1 MPIGSLRMTARI
13 EVSFRSPRPRVDTV
27 KEGIGALVAGD
38 SVRDSRE
45 PTVSDHVLSRVRET
59 SMPTGEPEQ
68 SCREHTG
75 CECQGCEEAR
85 CLRRSV
91 RMLPGRGRNLPEVS
105 LGTWACP
112 PRPVRGA
119 VPNVVGLG
127 SSRPLLHVET
137 SASVRP

>member
-1 MPIGSLRMTARI
+1 MVGVLSQRIPIGSLRMTARI

-75 CECQGCEEAR
+75 
-85 CLRRSV
+85 
-91 RMLPGRGRNLPEVS
+91 
-105 LGTWACP
+105 
-112 PRPVRGA
+112 
-119 VPNVVGLG
+119 
-127 SSRPLLHVET
+127 
-137 SASVRP
+137 